1 MAPFVW
7 GALLGAGVAL
17 LLAPR
22 SGQETQEE
30 IRRTATR
37 LRTGVEDRVTY
48 ARDSVTGAVTRTRDR
63 VQGRVDGVRD
73 AIETRAE
80 RARRVARDARSEIER
95 RVADAKHTYQSA
107 AERVRGARPPGT
119 AGDVVV
125 TDVTVEEA
133 EGQPDLG

>member
-1 MAPFVW
+1 MGPFVW

-48 ARDSVTGAVTRTRDR
+48 ARDSVTGAVTRFKQMLENAPEHMPR
-63 VQGRVDGVRD
+63 VMPMSVRLLSS
-73 AIETRAE
+73 
-80 RARRVARDARSEIER
+80 ARRRA
-95 RVADAKHTYQSA
+95 
-107 AERVRGARPPGT
+107 
-119 AGDVVV
+119 
-125 TDVTVEEA
+125 
-133 EGQPDLG
+133 